1 MPIDSVKQKGPAKS
15 SRPESGGANVKNYPI
30 IGVVKDNIDPT
41 RAGRI
46 KVALQDGKGAVDPN
60 SSGNWVT
67 VQYLSTFFGTIGSSS
82 GEGAED
88 YGSYKN
94 NPTSYGQWQAPP
106 DIGTKVVCIFVNGDL
121 NAGYYIGA
129 IPEPE
134 ALHMVPAIGASD
146 KVTLNQGEADGFGGA
161 TRLPVTNLNTN
172 NKDKADSNQFLD
184 TPRPVHSYSASVM
197 SQQGIIRDPVRGPIS
212 SSASRETVSRVG
224 WGVATPGRPIYEGGY
239 DDSNLPEN
247 LSEEKAQELKVISRR
262 GGHSI
267 VMDDGDV
274 IGRDQLIR
282 IRTAMGHQITMSD
295 DGQTLMILHS
305 NGQSYIELG
314 KEGTVDIFSTNSFN
328 VRTQGDINFHADRDI
343 NMHAMENFNLQA
355 KNIHTNSEEVTRSRA
370 GKDYNISSLRSFTA
384 KAGASLA
391 LGALGQ
397 ASMQAGAAV
406 FIKGLLVNLNSGIP
420 GLSPPSVPII
430 PLFAQTDTL
439 FDEEKGWA
447 AAPGKLLSIA
457 SRTPAHYPWANAG
470 MGVAIRSS
478 GNAVDNLPRA
488 PSAALQLVNRAAAAS
503 GITPPNPAT
512 VASVPSTSSVSAALD
527 KNTTGAVLGA
537 IATTAATGVTAPAVT
552 GGAAVIP
559 TSAGGKASG
568 LMGAINQVANT
579 VNTTVGQ
586 ASAVVAT
593 AARTAANQVSTSVT
607 QAAVAVGSFAQTPQ
621 QLAQSGILKPGS
633 ATLIN
638 GLASSGKSIINSVPD
653 TLFTGKAGAENV
665 TALAKNVASQSTSI
679 VNVMQSAQKALGQAG
694 LLTGKEASTQTAGL
708 VTAAS
713 TAGIAQTINV
723 VKQASRTVSSTTTT
737 VTNITTAVTTGATSS
752 VTGAL
757 TAASA
762 LPNSLTAGVAGGITA
777 ANNMVGQLQ
786 NAGNQVSG
794 LLDKGS
800 SVLNSIGAG
809 NAAANL
815 ANSLGGLGG
824 ISNALKGMGGLL
836 GGSLTLTG
844 LLDSVK
850 GVSGSAFSAILASFP
865 KLEPNVPQYLSEFA
879 KQAAT
884 KAAVTESR
892 IPGSPAPNLDS
903 LGRSLSTA
911 AQNLTGEL
919 ASVGPGLTNTVN
931 NTIAGITGS
940 LQNTTNLV
948 SEVASTRTTNT
959 SSTVSISTLTDTL
972 TQSSTVI
979 NEVASVSR
987 STTSLINQ
995 VTGVTSDASRA
1006 LTNVNNAVNDINGL
1020 AGAAQSLQGG
1030 LTTLAN
1036 AAKSVQS
1043 GGNAAKASAL
1053 ASGLSNL
1060 PGGIRSVSSVL
1071 DKASGALNIL
1081 PGTAGLSGLIRN
1093 AATDVQNGLATASG
1107 ALGAIGSI
1115 TGKAGGLSSAIT
1127 SRLPLGQA
1135 SQLLSALSGLGSGG
1149 RSPIR
1154 LPELGINTL
1163 SRVLLTSQ
1171 ISKVLGDAGIPAP
1184 NFLGEV
1190 LVSTVASLERKALAI
1205 KQERRRIQ
1213 ELLDAAIAEENAAG
1227 NEFIEAFNTLPE
1239 GDPNIAALEQKF
1251 VDATI
1256 KTQKL
1261 VKELENVGKRVRE
1274 TETPPPATQDPVAQA
1289 ETLALNTTQ
1298 RINDIGFG

>member
-1 MPIDSVKQKGPAKS
+1 MPIDSVKQKGPSKS
-15 SRPESGGANVKNYPI
+15 SRPESGGANAKNYPI

-46 KVALQDGKGAVDPN
+46 KVALQDGKGAVDPD
-60 SSGNWVT
+60 SAGNWVT
-67 VQYLSTFFGTIGSSS
+67 VQFLSTFFGTIGSSS

-129 IPEPE
+129 VPEPE
-134 ALHMVPAIGASD
+134 ALQMVPAIGASD
-146 KVTLNQGEADGFGGA
+146 KVTLNEGEANSFGGA

-224 WGVATPGRPIYEGGY
+224 WGVVTPGRPIYEGGY

-247 LSEEKAQELKVISRR
+247 LSEDKAEQLKVISRR

-267 VMDDGDV
+267 VMDDGDI

-282 IRTAMGHQITMSD
+282 IRTALGHQITMSD

-370 GKDYNISSLRSFTA
+370 GKDYNISSLRNFTA
-384 KAGASLA
+384 KAGASLS
-391 LGALGQ
+391 LGASGQ

-478 GNAVDNLPRA
+478 GNAVDNLPRP
-488 PSAALQLVNRAAAAS
+488 PSAAVQLVNRAAAAS

-512 VASVPSTSSVSAALD
+512 VASVPSISSVSAALD

-568 LMGAINQVANT
+568 LLGAINQVASTANT
-579 VNTTVGQ
+579 AAGQ
-586 ASAVVAT
+586 ANAIVAT
-593 AARTAANQVSTSVT
+593 ASSVANQASTSVT

-653 TLFTGKAGAENV
+653 SLFTGKAGAENI

-679 VNVMQSAQKALGQAG
+679 VNVMQSAQRALGQAG

-723 VKQASRTVSSTTTT
+723 VKQASRTVSSTATT
-737 VTNITTAVTTGATSS
+737 VTNVTTAVTGATNS
-752 VTGAL
+752 VAGAL
-757 TAASA
+757 AAATS
-762 LPNSLTAGVAGGITA
+762 LTNSLPAGVAGGITA
-777 ANNMVGQLQ
+777 ANNMVGQFQ
-786 NAGNQVSG
+786 NTANQVSG

-800 SVLNSIGAG
+800 SVLNSIGSG

-824 ISNALKGMGGLL
+824 ISNALKGMGGLNL
-836 GGSLTLTG
+836 SRTLTG

-850 GVSGSAFSAILASFP
+850 GVAGSAFSAILGSFP
-865 KLEPNVPQYLSEFA
+865 KLEPNVPQYLTEFA
-879 KQAAT
+879 KQSAT
-884 KAAVTESR
+884 TAAVTESR
-892 IPGSPAPNLDS
+892 IPGSPAPNLDN

-919 ASVGPGLTNTVN
+919 ASVGSGLTTTVN

-959 SSTVSISTLTDTL
+959 ASTVSISTLTNTL
-972 TQSSTVI
+972 TQTSNTI
-979 NEVASVSR
+979 NDIAGVSR

-995 VTGVTSDASRA
+995 VTGVASDASRT
-1006 LTNVNNAVNDINGL
+1006 LTNVNNAVNNINGL

-1043 GGNAAKASAL
+1043 GGNAARASAL

-1060 PGGIRSVSSVL
+1060 PGGVRSVSSVL
-1071 DKASGALNIL
+1071 DKASGALNII
-1081 PGTAGLSGLIRN
+1081 PGTAGLSGVIRN
-1093 AATDVQNGLATASG
+1093 AATDVQNGLATASS
-1107 ALGAIGSI
+1107 ALGALDSI
-1115 TGKAGGLSSAIT
+1115 TGRAGGLSSAIT

-1135 SQLLSALSGLGSGG
+1135 SQLLSALSSLGSGG

-1171 ISKVLGDAGIPAP
+1171 ISKVLGDIGIPAP

-1190 LVSTVASLERKALAI
+1190 LVSTVASLERKALEI

-1213 ELLDAAIAEENAAG
+1213 GLLDAAIAEENLAG
-1227 NEFIEAFNTLPE
+1227 EEFVTAFNSLPE
-1239 GDPNIAALEQKF
+1239 GDPNLVALEQKYNE
-1251 VDATI
+1251 AII
-1256 KTQKL
+1256 KTQNL
-1261 VKELENVGKRVRE
+1261 VRELENVGKRVKE
-1274 TETPPPATQDPVAQA
+1274 TETPPLTTQDPVAQA
-1289 ETLALNTTQ
+1289 ETLALNTAQ